1 MQQRPSPYAPDPE
14 WLAQLGAPV
23 VLTQLARLL
32 PEAAFFGVDADR
44 RIAWW
49 SPGAERLL
57 GTPANAV
64 VGTSCKAAQRCHNC
78 LAGCGIGDRGEVRD
92 VPLVVMGADGQPKA
106 VRKTGIAFHT
116 ASGQFAGGIEVLLPD
131 PDPVAPQTVLTAETV
146 QFHGLVAHSVQMR
159 EVFALVERVGPTDAT
174 VLLRGES
181 GTGKEGIARA
191 LHQLSGRKGKF
202 VAVNCAALATG
213 LLDSELFGHVR
224 GSFTGA
230 LRDHN
235 GFFREADG
243 GTLFL
248 DEVAELPLDTQ
259 AKLLRVLQERLVTP
273 VGSTKSIAVDVRI
286 VAATHRS
293 LREQVSKG
301 QFREDLLYRLR
312 VVPIHIPALRD
323 RSGDLPVLLWHLIE
337 RKNAQGRRVIRQVES
352 DAMKLLLQWRWPG
365 NVREL
370 QNAVEYVFAV
380 GHGPVLRA
388 VDLPSELRGM
398 PIPGTPPAVAT
409 GPAALA
415 EEGDAALAAR
425 IQAALQTHKGHVGKA
440 AESLGLSRP
449 TFWRYRKRLGV

>member
-1 MQQRPSPYAPDPE
+1 MSRPSSPYAPDPQ
-14 WLAQLGAPV
+14 WLREVGAPQ
-23 VLTQLARLL
+23 VLADLARLL
-32 PEAAFFGVDADR
+32 PDAAFFGVDADR
-44 RIAWW
+44 KIAWW
-49 SPGAERLL
+49 SPGAERML
-57 GTPANAV
+57 GTPAAAV

-78 LAGCGIGDRGEVRD
+78 LAGCGIGERGEVRD
-92 VPLVVMGADGQPKA
+92 VPLVVMGADGKPRA
-106 VRKTGIAFHT
+106 VRKTGIAFRDQNG
-116 ASGQFAGGIEVLLPD
+116 AFAGGVEVLLPD
-131 PDPVAPQTVLTAETV
+131 PDSSMPQTVLTTETV
-146 QFHGLVAHSVQMR
+146 QFHGLVAHSAEMR
-159 EVFALVERVGPTDAT
+159 EVFELVQRVGPIDAT

-191 LHQLSGRKGKF
+191 LHTLSGRKGKF

-224 GSFTGA
+224 GAFTGA

-301 QFREDLLYRLR
+301 LFREDLLYRLR
-312 VVPIHIPALRD
+312 VVPIHIPALCD

-337 RKNAQGRRVIRQVES
+337 RKNAQGRRVIRQIES
-352 DAMKLLLQWRWPG
+352 EAMKLLLQWRWPG

-380 GHGPVLRA
+380 GHGPVLRVA
-388 VDLPSELRGM
+388 DLPAELRGV
-398 PIPGTPPAVAT
+398 PIAGAAVAQPT

-415 EEGDAALAAR
+415 DEGDAALASR

-440 AESLGLSRP
+440 AASLGLSRP